1 MNITAAQVNELR
13 QITGAGMM
21 DCKKALVECNGDQ
34 KAAIDY
40 LRQKGQ
46 KIAMKRADREA
57 TEGCVISK
65 ATEDHKFAA
74 VIMLNCE
81 TDFVGANAE
90 FVGTTKQLLDFAIEN
105 RIKDIEALNAATI
118 NGQTIEAIVTDLTA
132 KTGEK
137 VQVGKYFAV
146 EGEFVTNYN
155 HQGNRL
161 ATIVAFNKSFEGIK
175 VGGQAVLGRQHPQPT
190 PWLTERHGY
199 DPTCKYFAV
208 EGEFVTNYNHQ
219 GNRLA
224 TIVAF
229 NKSFEGINE
238 VAHEVALQIAAMDP
252 VAIDENDV
260 PQETKDN
267 EYKVAIE
274 KTKQEQIQKA
284 VEAALRKAGINPAH
298 VDSDDH
304 INSNMAKGWITEEDA
319 AKAREIKEQV
329 AAEKAGNL
337 NTTMLENIAK
347 GRLAKFFKENC
358 LLDQVSLIADPKT
371 VREYIQAGDKE
382 ATVTAFNRV
391 KLG

>member
-81 TDFVGANAE
+81 TDFVGANAD
-90 FVGTTKQLLDFAIEN
+90 FVGTTKQLLDFAVEN

-118 NGQTIEAIVTDLTA
+118 NGMSIEAIVTDLTA

-161 ATIVAFNKSFEGIK
+161 AN
-175 VGGQAVLGRQHPQPT
+175 
-190 PWLTERHGY
+190 
-199 DPTCKYFAV
+199 
-208 EGEFVTNYNHQ
+208 
-219 GNRLA
+219 
-224 TIVAF
+224 IVAF

-284 VEAALRKAGINPAH
+284 VEVALKKAGINPAH

-329 AAEKAGNL
+329 AAEKAGSL
-337 NTTMLENIAK
+337 NMTMIENIAIGRVNKFCKESCLMEQEFINDAKMTIAQYLDSVEK
-347 GRLAKFFKENC
+347 GLAAVAFK
-358 LLDQVSLIADPKT
+358 
-371 VREYIQAGDKE
+371 
-382 ATVTAFNRV
+382 RV
-391 KLG
+391 NLNQD

>member
-34 KAAIDY
+34 QAAIDY
-40 LRQKGQ
+40 LRKKGQ

-81 TDFVGANAE
+81 TDFVGANAD
-90 FVGTTKQLLDFAIEN
+90 FVGTAKQLLDFAVEN
-105 RIKDIEALNAATI
+105 RIKDMEALNAATI
-118 NGQTIEAIVTDLTA
+118 NGMTLEAIITDLTA

-137 VQVGKYFAV
+137 VQVGKYFAI

-161 ATIVAFNKSFEGIK
+161 ATIVGFNKSFDGI
-175 VGGQAVLGRQHPQPT
+175 
-190 PWLTERHGY
+190 E
-199 DPTCKYFAV
+199 
-208 EGEFVTNYNHQ
+208 E
-219 GNRLA
+219 
-224 TIVAF
+224 I
-229 NKSFEGINE
+229 
-238 VAHEVALQIAAMDP
+238 AHEVALQIAAMDP

-260 PQETKDN
+260 PQATKDN
-267 EYKVAIE
+267 EYNVAIE

-284 VEAALRKAGINPAH
+284 VEVALKKAGINPAH

-329 AAEKAGNL
+329 AAEKADSL
-337 NTTMLENIAK
+337 NMTMLENIAK

-382 ATVTAFNRV
+382 ATVTAFNRI

>member
-13 QITGAGMM
+13 QMTGAGMM

-34 KAAIDY
+34 QAAIDY
-40 LRQKGQ
+40 LRKKGQ

-81 TDFVGANAE
+81 TDFVGANAD

-105 RIKDIEALNAATI
+105 RIKDIDALNAATI
-118 NGQTIEAIVTDLTA
+118 NGMTLEAIVTDLTA

-137 VQVGKYFAV
+137 VQVGKYFAI
-146 EGEFVTNYN
+146 EAEFVTNYN

-161 ATIVAFNKSFEGIK
+161 ATIVGFNKSFDGIS
-175 VGGQAVLGRQHPQPT
+175 
-190 PWLTERHGY
+190 E
-199 DPTCKYFAV
+199 
-208 EGEFVTNYNHQ
+208 
-219 GNRLA
+219 
-224 TIVAF
+224 I
-229 NKSFEGINE
+229 
-238 VAHEVALQIAAMDP
+238 AHEVALQIAAMDP

-260 PQETKDN
+260 PQATKDN
-267 EYKVAIE
+267 EYNVAIE

-284 VEAALRKAGINPAH
+284 IEVALKKAGINPAH
-298 VDSDDH
+298 VDTDDH

-337 NTTMLENIAK
+337 NMTMLENIAK

-371 VREYIQAGDKE
+371 VREYIQSGDKE

>member
-13 QITGAGMM
+13 QMTGAGMM

-34 KAAIDY
+34 QAAIDY
-40 LRQKGQ
+40 LRKKGQ

-137 VQVGKYFAV
+137 VQVGKYFAI

-161 ATIVAFNKSFEGIK
+161 ATIVGFNKSFDGI
-175 VGGQAVLGRQHPQPT
+175 
-190 PWLTERHGY
+190 E
-199 DPTCKYFAV
+199 
-208 EGEFVTNYNHQ
+208 E
-219 GNRLA
+219 
-224 TIVAF
+224 I
-229 NKSFEGINE
+229 
-238 VAHEVALQIAAMDP
+238 AHEVALQIAAMDP

-260 PQETKDN
+260 PQATKDN
-267 EYKVAIE
+267 EYNVAIE

-284 VEAALRKAGINPAH
+284 IEVALKKAGINPAH
-298 VDSDDH
+298 VDTDDH

-329 AAEKAGNL
+329 AAEKAGSL
-337 NTTMLENIAK
+337 NMTMIENIAK

-371 VREYIQAGDKE
+371 VREYIQSADKE

>member
-81 TDFVGANAE
+81 TDFVGANAD
-90 FVGTTKQLLDFAIEN
+90 FVGTTKQLLDFAVEN

-118 NGQTIEAIVTDLTA
+118 NGMSIEAIVTDLTA

-137 VQVGKYFAV
+137 VQVG
-146 EGEFVTNYN
+146 
-155 HQGNRL
+155 
-161 ATIVAFNKSFEGIK
+161 
-175 VGGQAVLGRQHPQPT
+175 
-190 PWLTERHGY
+190 
-199 DPTCKYFAV
+199 KYFAV

-260 PQETKDN
+260 PQATKDN
-267 EYKVAIE
+267 EYNVAIE

>member
-13 QITGAGMM
+13 QMTGAGMM

-34 KAAIDY
+34 QAAIDY
-40 LRQKGQ
+40 LRKKGQ

-137 VQVGKYFAV
+137 VQVGKYFAI

-161 ATIVAFNKSFEGIK
+161 ATIVGFNKSFDGI
-175 VGGQAVLGRQHPQPT
+175 
-190 PWLTERHGY
+190 E
-199 DPTCKYFAV
+199 
-208 EGEFVTNYNHQ
+208 E
-219 GNRLA
+219 
-224 TIVAF
+224 I
-229 NKSFEGINE
+229 
-238 VAHEVALQIAAMDP
+238 AHEVALQIAAMDP

-260 PQETKDN
+260 PQATKDN
-267 EYKVAIE
+267 EYNVAIE

-284 VEAALRKAGINPAH
+284 IEVALKKAGINPAH
-298 VDSDDH
+298 VDTDDH

-329 AAEKAGNL
+329 AAEKAGSL
-337 NTTMLENIAK
+337 NMTMIENIAK

-382 ATVTAFNRV
+382 ATVTAFKRV

>member
-13 QITGAGMM
+13 QMTGAGMM
-21 DCKKALVECNGDQ
+21 DCKKALVECNGDKQ
-34 KAAIDY
+34 AAIDY
-40 LRQKGQ
+40 LRKKGQ
-46 KIAMKRADREA
+46 KIALKRADREA

-81 TDFVGANAE
+81 TDFVGANAD
-90 FVGTTKQLLDFAIEN
+90 FVGTTRMLLDFAVEN
-105 RIKDIEALNAATI
+105 RVKDMEALNAATI
-118 NGQTIEAIVTDLTA
+118 NGTTLEAIVTDLTA

-137 VQVGKYFAV
+137 VQVGKYFAI
-146 EGEFVTNYN
+146 EAEYVTNYN

-161 ATIVAFNKSFEGIK
+161 ATIVGFNKSFES
-175 VGGQAVLGRQHPQPT
+175 
-190 PWLTERHGY
+190 
-199 DPTCKYFAV
+199 V
-208 EGEFVTNYNHQ
+208 EE
-219 GNRLA
+219 
-224 TIVAF
+224 I
-229 NKSFEGINE
+229 
-238 VAHEVALQIAAMDP
+238 AHEVALQIAAMDP

-260 PQETKDN
+260 PQATKDN
-267 EYKVAIE
+267 EYNVAIE

-284 VEAALRKAGINPAH
+284 IEVALKKAGINPAH
-298 VDSDDH
+298 VDTDDH

-329 AAEKAGNL
+329 AAEKAGSL
-337 NTTMLENIAK
+337 NMTMIENIAK

>member
-81 TDFVGANAE
+81 TDFVGANAD
-90 FVGTTKQLLDFAIEN
+90 FVGTAKQLLDFAVEN
-105 RIKDIEALNAATI
+105 RIKDMEALNAATI
-118 NGQTIEAIVTDLTA
+118 NGMTLEAIITDLTA

-137 VQVGKYFAV
+137 VQVGKYFAI

-161 ATIVAFNKSFEGIK
+161 ATIVGFNKSFEG
-175 VGGQAVLGRQHPQPT
+175 V
-190 PWLTERHGY
+190 
-199 DPTCKYFAV
+199 
-208 EGEFVTNYNHQ
+208 
-219 GNRLA
+219 
-224 TIVAF
+224 
-229 NKSFEGINE
+229 NE

-260 PQETKDN
+260 PQATKDN
-267 EYKVAIE
+267 EYNVAIE

-284 VEAALRKAGINPAH
+284 VEVALKKAGINPAH

-329 AAEKAGNL
+329 AAEKADSL
-337 NTTMLENIAK
+337 NMTMIENIAK

-371 VREYIQAGDKE
+371 VREYIQSTDKE

>member
-13 QITGAGMM
+13 QMTGAGMM

-34 KAAIDY
+34 QAAIDY
-40 LRQKGQ
+40 LRKKGQ

-137 VQVGKYFAV
+137 VQVGKYFAI

-161 ATIVAFNKSFEGIK
+161 ATIVGFNKAFNGI
-175 VGGQAVLGRQHPQPT
+175 
-190 PWLTERHGY
+190 E
-199 DPTCKYFAV
+199 
-208 EGEFVTNYNHQ
+208 E
-219 GNRLA
+219 
-224 TIVAF
+224 I
-229 NKSFEGINE
+229 
-238 VAHEVALQIAAMDP
+238 AHEVALQIAAMDP

-260 PQETKDN
+260 PQATKDN
-267 EYKVAIE
+267 EYNVAIE

-284 VEAALRKAGINPAH
+284 IEVALKKAGINPAH
-298 VDSDDH
+298 VDTDDH

-329 AAEKAGNL
+329 AAEKAGSL
-337 NTTMLENIAK
+337 NMTMIENIAK

-371 VREYIQAGDKE
+371 VREYIQGGDKE
-382 ATVTAFNRV
+382 ATVTAFKRV

>member
-81 TDFVGANAE
+81 TDFVGANAD
-90 FVGTTKQLLDFAIEN
+90 FVGTTNQLLDFAIEN

-118 NGQTIEAIVTDLTA
+118 NGMTLEAIVTDLTA

-137 VQVGKYFAV
+137 VQVG
-146 EGEFVTNYN
+146 
-155 HQGNRL
+155 
-161 ATIVAFNKSFEGIK
+161 
-175 VGGQAVLGRQHPQPT
+175 
-190 PWLTERHGY
+190 
-199 DPTCKYFAV
+199 KYFAV

-382 ATVTAFNRV
+382 ATVTAFNRI

>member
-13 QITGAGMM
+13 QMTGAGMM

-34 KAAIDY
+34 QAAIDY
-40 LRQKGQ
+40 LRKKGQ

-137 VQVGKYFAV
+137 VQVGKYFAI

-161 ATIVAFNKSFEGIK
+161 ATIVGFNKAFNGI
-175 VGGQAVLGRQHPQPT
+175 
-190 PWLTERHGY
+190 E
-199 DPTCKYFAV
+199 
-208 EGEFVTNYNHQ
+208 E
-219 GNRLA
+219 
-224 TIVAF
+224 I
-229 NKSFEGINE
+229 
-238 VAHEVALQIAAMDP
+238 AHEVALQIAAMDP

-260 PQETKDN
+260 PQATKDN
-267 EYKVAIE
+267 EYNVAIE

>member
-13 QITGAGMM
+13 QMTGAGMM

-34 KAAIDY
+34 QAAIDY
-40 LRQKGQ
+40 LRKKGQ

-81 TDFVGANAE
+81 TDFVGANAD

-105 RIKDIEALNAATI
+105 RIKDIDALNAATI
-118 NGQTIEAIVTDLTA
+118 NGMTLEAIVTDLTA

-137 VQVGKYFAV
+137 VQVGKYFAI
-146 EGEFVTNYN
+146 EAEFVTNYN

-161 ATIVAFNKSFEGIK
+161 ATIVGFNKSFDGIS
-175 VGGQAVLGRQHPQPT
+175 
-190 PWLTERHGY
+190 E
-199 DPTCKYFAV
+199 
-208 EGEFVTNYNHQ
+208 
-219 GNRLA
+219 
-224 TIVAF
+224 I
-229 NKSFEGINE
+229 
-238 VAHEVALQIAAMDP
+238 AHEVALQIAAMDP

-260 PQETKDN
+260 PQATKDN
-267 EYKVAIE
+267 EYNVAIE

-284 VEAALRKAGINPAH
+284 IEAALRKAGINPAH

-337 NTTMLENIAK
+337 NMTMLENIAK

-371 VREYIQAGDKE
+371 VREYIQSGDKE

>member
-13 QITGAGMM
+13 QMTGAGMM
-21 DCKKALVECNGDQ
+21 DCKKALVECNGDKQ
-34 KAAIDY
+34 AAIDY
-40 LRQKGQ
+40 LRKKGQ
-46 KIAMKRADREA
+46 KIALKRADRDA

-81 TDFVGANAE
+81 TDFVGANAD
-90 FVGTTKQLLDFAIEN
+90 FVGTTKMLLDFAVEN
-105 RIKDIEALNAATI
+105 RVKDMEALNAATI
-118 NGQTIEAIVTDLTA
+118 NGTTLEAIVTDLTA

-137 VQVGKYFAV
+137 VQVGKYFAI
-146 EGEFVTNYN
+146 EAEYVTNYN

-161 ATIVAFNKSFEGIK
+161 ATIVGFNKSFEG
-175 VGGQAVLGRQHPQPT
+175 
-190 PWLTERHGY
+190 
-199 DPTCKYFAV
+199 V
-208 EGEFVTNYNHQ
+208 EE
-219 GNRLA
+219 
-224 TIVAF
+224 I
-229 NKSFEGINE
+229 
-238 VAHEVALQIAAMDP
+238 AHEVALQIAAMDP

-260 PQETKDN
+260 PQATKDN
-267 EYKVAIE
+267 EYNVAIE

-284 VEAALRKAGINPAH
+284 IDVALKKAGINPAH
-298 VDSDDH
+298 VDTDDH

-337 NTTMLENIAK
+337 NTAMLENIAK

>member
-34 KAAIDY
+34 QAAIDY
-40 LRQKGQ
+40 LRKKGQ

-81 TDFVGANAE
+81 TDFVGANAD
-90 FVGTTKQLLDFAIEN
+90 FVGTAKQLLDFAVEN
-105 RIKDIEALNAATI
+105 RVKDMEALNAATI
-118 NGQTIEAIVTDLTA
+118 NGMTLEAIVTDLTA

-137 VQVGKYFAV
+137 VQVGKYFAI
-146 EGEFVTNYN
+146 EAEYATNYN

-161 ATIVAFNKSFEGIK
+161 ATIVGFNKSFDGI
-175 VGGQAVLGRQHPQPT
+175 
-190 PWLTERHGY
+190 
-199 DPTCKYFAV
+199 
-208 EGEFVTNYNHQ
+208 
-219 GNRLA
+219 
-224 TIVAF
+224 
-229 NKSFEGINE
+229 SE

-329 AAEKAGNL
+329 AAEKADSL
-337 NTTMLENIAK
+337 NMTMIENIAK

-371 VREYIQAGDKE
+371 VREYIQGGDKE

>member
-81 TDFVGANAE
+81 TDFVGANAD

-137 VQVGKYFAV
+137 VQVG
-146 EGEFVTNYN
+146 
-155 HQGNRL
+155 
-161 ATIVAFNKSFEGIK
+161 
-175 VGGQAVLGRQHPQPT
+175 
-190 PWLTERHGY
+190 
-199 DPTCKYFAV
+199 KYFAV

-382 ATVTAFNRV
+382 ATVTAFNRI

>member
-34 KAAIDY
+34 QAAIDY
-40 LRQKGQ
+40 LRKKGQ

-81 TDFVGANAE
+81 TDFVGANAD
-90 FVGTTKQLLDFAIEN
+90 FVGTAKQLLDFAVEN
-105 RIKDIEALNAATI
+105 RIKDMEALNAATI
-118 NGQTIEAIVTDLTA
+118 NGMTLEAIITDLTA

-137 VQVGKYFAV
+137 VQVGKYFAI

-161 ATIVAFNKSFEGIK
+161 ATIVGFNKSFEG
-175 VGGQAVLGRQHPQPT
+175 V
-190 PWLTERHGY
+190 
-199 DPTCKYFAV
+199 
-208 EGEFVTNYNHQ
+208 
-219 GNRLA
+219 
-224 TIVAF
+224 
-229 NKSFEGINE
+229 NE

-260 PQETKDN
+260 PQATKDN
-267 EYKVAIE
+267 EYNVAIE

-284 VEAALRKAGINPAH
+284 VEVALKKAGINPAH

-329 AAEKAGNL
+329 AAEKADSL
-337 NTTMLENIAK
+337 NMTMIENIAK

>member
-13 QITGAGMM
+13 QMTGAGMM

-34 KAAIDY
+34 QAAIDY
-40 LRQKGQ
+40 LRKKGQ

-81 TDFVGANAE
+81 TDFVGANAD
-90 FVGTTKQLLDFAIEN
+90 FVGTTKQLLDFAVEN

-118 NGQTIEAIVTDLTA
+118 NGMSIEAIVTDLTA

-137 VQVGKYFAV
+137 VQVG
-146 EGEFVTNYN
+146 
-155 HQGNRL
+155 
-161 ATIVAFNKSFEGIK
+161 
-175 VGGQAVLGRQHPQPT
+175 
-190 PWLTERHGY
+190 
-199 DPTCKYFAV
+199 KYFAV

>member
-81 TDFVGANAE
+81 TDFVGANAD
-90 FVGTTKQLLDFAIEN
+90 FVGTTKQLLDFAVEN
-105 RIKDIEALNAATI
+105 RIKDMEALNAATI
-118 NGQTIEAIVTDLTA
+118 NGMTLEAIITDLTA

-137 VQVGKYFAV
+137 VQVGKYFAI

-161 ATIVAFNKSFEGIK
+161 ATIVGFNKSFEG
-175 VGGQAVLGRQHPQPT
+175 V
-190 PWLTERHGY
+190 
-199 DPTCKYFAV
+199 
-208 EGEFVTNYNHQ
+208 
-219 GNRLA
+219 
-224 TIVAF
+224 
-229 NKSFEGINE
+229 NE

-260 PQETKDN
+260 PQATKDN
-267 EYKVAIE
+267 EYNVAIE

-284 VEAALRKAGINPAH
+284 VEVALKKAGINPAH

-329 AAEKAGNL
+329 AAEKADSL
-337 NTTMLENIAK
+337 NMTMIENIAK

-371 VREYIQAGDKE
+371 VREYIQSTDKE

-391 KLG
+391 KFG

>member
-34 KAAIDY
+34 QAAIDY
-40 LRQKGQ
+40 LRKKGQ

-81 TDFVGANAE
+81 TDFVGANAD
-90 FVGTTKQLLDFAIEN
+90 FVGTAKQLLDFAVEN
-105 RIKDIEALNAATI
+105 RIKDMEALNAATI
-118 NGQTIEAIVTDLTA
+118 NGMTLEAIITDLTA

-137 VQVGKYFAV
+137 VQVGKYFAI

-161 ATIVAFNKSFEGIK
+161 ATIVGFNKSFEG
-175 VGGQAVLGRQHPQPT
+175 V
-190 PWLTERHGY
+190 
-199 DPTCKYFAV
+199 
-208 EGEFVTNYNHQ
+208 
-219 GNRLA
+219 
-224 TIVAF
+224 
-229 NKSFEGINE
+229 SE

-260 PQETKDN
+260 PQATKDN
-267 EYKVAIE
+267 EYNVAIE

-284 VEAALRKAGINPAH
+284 IEVALKKAGINPAH

-329 AAEKAGNL
+329 AAEKADSL
-337 NTTMLENIAK
+337 NMTMIENIAK

-371 VREYIQAGDKE
+371 VREYIQSADKE
-382 ATVTAFNRV
+382 ATVTAFSRV

>member
-34 KAAIDY
+34 QAAIDY
-40 LRQKGQ
+40 LRKKGQ

-81 TDFVGANAE
+81 TDFVGANAD
-90 FVGTTKQLLDFAIEN
+90 FVGTTKQLLDFAVEN

-118 NGQTIEAIVTDLTA
+118 NGMSIEAIVTDLTA

-137 VQVGKYFAV
+137 VQVG
-146 EGEFVTNYN
+146 
-155 HQGNRL
+155 
-161 ATIVAFNKSFEGIK
+161 
-175 VGGQAVLGRQHPQPT
+175 
-190 PWLTERHGY
+190 
-199 DPTCKYFAV
+199 KYFAV

-329 AAEKAGNL
+329 AAEKADSL
-337 NTTMLENIAK
+337 NMTMIENIAK

-382 ATVTAFNRV
+382 ATVTAFNRI

>member
-13 QITGAGMM
+13 QMTGAGMM
-21 DCKKALVECNGDQ
+21 DCKKALVECNGDKQ
-34 KAAIDY
+34 AAIDY
-40 LRQKGQ
+40 LRKKGQ
-46 KIAMKRADREA
+46 KIALKRADRDA

-81 TDFVGANAE
+81 TDFVGANAD
-90 FVGTTKQLLDFAIEN
+90 FVGTTKMLLDFAVEN
-105 RIKDIEALNAATI
+105 RVKDMEALNAATI
-118 NGQTIEAIVTDLTA
+118 NGMTLEAIVTDLTA

-137 VQVGKYFAV
+137 VQVGKYFAI
-146 EGEFVTNYN
+146 EAEYVTNYN

-161 ATIVAFNKSFEGIK
+161 ATIVGFNKSFNN
-175 VGGQAVLGRQHPQPT
+175 
-190 PWLTERHGY
+190 
-199 DPTCKYFAV
+199 V
-208 EGEFVTNYNHQ
+208 EE
-219 GNRLA
+219 
-224 TIVAF
+224 I
-229 NKSFEGINE
+229 
-238 VAHEVALQIAAMDP
+238 AHEVALQIAAMDP

-260 PQETKDN
+260 PQATKDN
-267 EYKVAIE
+267 EYNVAIE

-284 VEAALRKAGINPAH
+284 IDVALKKAGINPAH
-298 VDSDDH
+298 VDTDDH

-329 AAEKAGNL
+329 AAEKAGSL
-337 NTTMLENIAK
+337 NTAMLENIAK

>member
-13 QITGAGMM
+13 QMTGAGMM

-34 KAAIDY
+34 QAAIDY
-40 LRQKGQ
+40 LRKKGQ

-81 TDFVGANAE
+81 TDFVGANAD
-90 FVGTTKQLLDFAIEN
+90 FVGTTKQLLDFAVEN

-118 NGQTIEAIVTDLTA
+118 NGMTLEAIVTDLTA

-137 VQVGKYFAV
+137 VQVG
-146 EGEFVTNYN
+146 
-155 HQGNRL
+155 
-161 ATIVAFNKSFEGIK
+161 
-175 VGGQAVLGRQHPQPT
+175 
-190 PWLTERHGY
+190 
-199 DPTCKYFAV
+199 KYFAV

-260 PQETKDN
+260 PQATKDN
-267 EYKVAIE
+267 EYNVAIE

-371 VREYIQAGDKE
+371 VREYIQSGDKE

>member
-13 QITGAGMM
+13 QMTGAGMM
-21 DCKKALVECNGDQ
+21 DCKKALVECNGD
-34 KAAIDY
+34 KDAAIDY
-40 LRQKGQ
+40 LRKKGQ
-46 KIAMKRADREA
+46 KIAMKRADRDA

-81 TDFVGANAE
+81 TDFVGANAD
-90 FVGTTKQLLDFAIEN
+90 FVGTAKQLLDFAVEN
-105 RIKDIEALNAATI
+105 RVKDIEALNAATI
-118 NGQTIEAIVTDLTA
+118 NGMTLEAIVTDLTA

-137 VQVGKYFAV
+137 VQVGKYFAI

-161 ATIVAFNKSFEGIK
+161 ATIVGFNKSFNGI
-175 VGGQAVLGRQHPQPT
+175 
-190 PWLTERHGY
+190 E
-199 DPTCKYFAV
+199 
-208 EGEFVTNYNHQ
+208 E
-219 GNRLA
+219 
-224 TIVAF
+224 I
-229 NKSFEGINE
+229 
-238 VAHEVALQIAAMDP
+238 AHEVALQIAAMDP

-260 PQETKDN
+260 PQATKDN
-267 EYKVAIE
+267 EYNVAIE

-284 VEAALRKAGINPAH
+284 IEAALRKAGINPAH

-329 AAEKAGNL
+329 AAEKAGSL
-337 NTTMLENIAK
+337 NMTMIENIAK

-371 VREYIQAGDKE
+371 VREYIQGGDKE

>member
-81 TDFVGANAE
+81 TDFVGANAD

-118 NGQTIEAIVTDLTA
+118 NGMTLEAIVTDLTA

-137 VQVGKYFAV
+137 VQVG
-146 EGEFVTNYN
+146 
-155 HQGNRL
+155 
-161 ATIVAFNKSFEGIK
+161 
-175 VGGQAVLGRQHPQPT
+175 
-190 PWLTERHGY
+190 
-199 DPTCKYFAV
+199 KYFAV

-298 VDSDDH
+298 VDTDDH

-371 VREYIQAGDKE
+371 VREYIQSADKE

>member
-1 MNITAAQVNELR
+1 
-13 QITGAGMM
+13 MM
-21 DCKKALVECNGDQ
+21 DCKKALVECNGDKQ
-34 KAAIDY
+34 AAIDY
-40 LRQKGQ
+40 LRKKGQ
-46 KIAMKRADREA
+46 KIALKRADRDA

-81 TDFVGANAE
+81 TDFVGANAD
-90 FVGTTKQLLDFAIEN
+90 FVGTTKMLLDFAVEN
-105 RIKDIEALNAATI
+105 RVKDMEALNAATI
-118 NGQTIEAIVTDLTA
+118 NGMTLEAIVTDLTA

-137 VQVGKYFAV
+137 VQVGKYFAI
-146 EGEFVTNYN
+146 EAEYVTNYN

-161 ATIVAFNKSFEGIK
+161 ATIVGFNKSFNN
-175 VGGQAVLGRQHPQPT
+175 
-190 PWLTERHGY
+190 
-199 DPTCKYFAV
+199 V
-208 EGEFVTNYNHQ
+208 EE
-219 GNRLA
+219 
-224 TIVAF
+224 I
-229 NKSFEGINE
+229 
-238 VAHEVALQIAAMDP
+238 AHEVALQIAAMDP

-260 PQETKDN
+260 PQATKDN
-267 EYKVAIE
+267 EYNVAIE

-284 VEAALRKAGINPAH
+284 IDVALKKAGINPAH
-298 VDSDDH
+298 VDTDDH

-329 AAEKAGNL
+329 AAEKAGSL
-337 NTTMLENIAK
+337 NMTMLENIAK

>member
-81 TDFVGANAE
+81 TDFVGANAD

-118 NGQTIEAIVTDLTA
+118 NGMTLEAIVTDLTA

-137 VQVGKYFAV
+137 VQVG
-146 EGEFVTNYN
+146 
-155 HQGNRL
+155 
-161 ATIVAFNKSFEGIK
+161 
-175 VGGQAVLGRQHPQPT
+175 
-190 PWLTERHGY
+190 
-199 DPTCKYFAV
+199 KYFAV

-260 PQETKDN
+260 PQATKDN
-267 EYKVAIE
+267 EYNVAIE

-284 VEAALRKAGINPAH
+284 IEVALKKAGINPAH
-298 VDSDDH
+298 VDTDDH

-329 AAEKAGNL
+329 AAEKAGSL
-337 NTTMLENIAK
+337 NMTMIENIAK
-347 GRLAKFFKENC
+347 GRLAKLFNENC
-358 LLDQVSLIADPKT
+358 LLDQESLIADPKT
-371 VREYIQAGDKE
+371 VREYIQSGDKE

>member
-34 KAAIDY
+34 QAAIDY
-40 LRQKGQ
+40 LRKKGQ

-81 TDFVGANAE
+81 TDFVGANAD
-90 FVGTTKQLLDFAIEN
+90 FVGTAKQLLDFAVEN
-105 RIKDIEALNAATI
+105 RIKDMEALNAATI
-118 NGQTIEAIVTDLTA
+118 NGMTLEAIITDLTA

-137 VQVGKYFAV
+137 VQVGKYFAI

-161 ATIVAFNKSFEGIK
+161 ATIVGFNKSFEG
-175 VGGQAVLGRQHPQPT
+175 V
-190 PWLTERHGY
+190 
-199 DPTCKYFAV
+199 
-208 EGEFVTNYNHQ
+208 
-219 GNRLA
+219 
-224 TIVAF
+224 
-229 NKSFEGINE
+229 NE

-260 PQETKDN
+260 PQATKDN
-267 EYKVAIE
+267 EYNVAIE

-284 VEAALRKAGINPAH
+284 IEVALKKAGINPAH

-329 AAEKAGNL
+329 AAEKADSL
-337 NTTMLENIAK
+337 NMTMIENIAK

-371 VREYIQAGDKE
+371 VREYIQSTDKE

>member
-1 MNITAAQVNELR
+1 
-13 QITGAGMM
+13 
-21 DCKKALVECNGDQ
+21 
-34 KAAIDY
+34 
-40 LRQKGQ
+40 
-46 KIAMKRADREA
+46 MKRADREA

-81 TDFVGANAE
+81 TDFVGANAD
-90 FVGTTKQLLDFAIEN
+90 FVGTTKQLLDFAVEN

-118 NGQTIEAIVTDLTA
+118 NGMSIEAIVTDLTA

-137 VQVGKYFAV
+137 VQVG
-146 EGEFVTNYN
+146 
-155 HQGNRL
+155 
-161 ATIVAFNKSFEGIK
+161 
-175 VGGQAVLGRQHPQPT
+175 
-190 PWLTERHGY
+190 
-199 DPTCKYFAV
+199 KYFAV

-382 ATVTAFNRV
+382 ATVTAFNRI

>member
-34 KAAIDY
+34 QAAIDY
-40 LRQKGQ
+40 LRKKGQ

-81 TDFVGANAE
+81 TDFVGANAD

-118 NGQTIEAIVTDLTA
+118 NGMTLEAIVTDLTA

-137 VQVGKYFAV
+137 VQVGKYFAIV
-146 EGEFVTNYN
+146 GEFVTNYN

-161 ATIVAFNKSFEGIK
+161 ATIVGFNKSFDGIS
-175 VGGQAVLGRQHPQPT
+175 
-190 PWLTERHGY
+190 E
-199 DPTCKYFAV
+199 
-208 EGEFVTNYNHQ
+208 
-219 GNRLA
+219 
-224 TIVAF
+224 I
-229 NKSFEGINE
+229 
-238 VAHEVALQIAAMDP
+238 AHEVALQIAAMDP

-260 PQETKDN
+260 PQATKDN
-267 EYKVAIE
+267 EYRVAIE

-284 VEAALRKAGINPAH
+284 VEVALKKAGINPAH

-319 AKAREIKEQV
+319 AKAREIKEQL

-371 VREYIQAGDKE
+371 VREYIQSADKE

>member
-81 TDFVGANAE
+81 TDFVGANAD
-90 FVGTTKQLLDFAIEN
+90 FVGTTKQLLDFAVEN

-118 NGQTIEAIVTDLTA
+118 NGMSIEAIVTDLTA

-137 VQVGKYFAV
+137 VQVG
-146 EGEFVTNYN
+146 
-155 HQGNRL
+155 
-161 ATIVAFNKSFEGIK
+161 
-175 VGGQAVLGRQHPQPT
+175 
-190 PWLTERHGY
+190 
-199 DPTCKYFAV
+199 KYFAV

-371 VREYIQAGDKE
+371 VREYIQSGDKE

>member
-13 QITGAGMM
+13 QMTGAGMM

-34 KAAIDY
+34 QAAIDY
-40 LRQKGQ
+40 LRKKGQ

-105 RIKDIEALNAATI
+105 RIKDIEALNTATI

-137 VQVGKYFAV
+137 VQVGKYFAI

-161 ATIVAFNKSFEGIK
+161 ATIVGFNKSFDGI
-175 VGGQAVLGRQHPQPT
+175 
-190 PWLTERHGY
+190 E
-199 DPTCKYFAV
+199 
-208 EGEFVTNYNHQ
+208 E
-219 GNRLA
+219 
-224 TIVAF
+224 I
-229 NKSFEGINE
+229 
-238 VAHEVALQIAAMDP
+238 AHEVALQIAAMDP

-260 PQETKDN
+260 PQATKDN
-267 EYKVAIE
+267 EYNVAIE

-284 VEAALRKAGINPAH
+284 VEVALKKAGINPAH
-298 VDSDDH
+298 VDTDDH

-329 AAEKAGNL
+329 AAEKAGSL
-337 NTTMLENIAK
+337 NMTMIENIAK

-371 VREYIQAGDKE
+371 VREYIQGGDKE
-382 ATVTAFNRV
+382 ATVTAFKRV

>member
-13 QITGAGMM
+13 QMTGAGMM
-21 DCKKALVECNGDQ
+21 DCKKALVECNGDKQ
-34 KAAIDY
+34 AAIDY
-40 LRQKGQ
+40 LRKKGQ
-46 KIAMKRADREA
+46 KIALKRADRDA

-81 TDFVGANAE
+81 TDFVGANAD
-90 FVGTTKQLLDFAIEN
+90 FVRTTKMLLDFAVEN
-105 RIKDIEALNAATI
+105 RVKDMEALNAATI
-118 NGQTIEAIVTDLTA
+118 NGMTLEAIVTDLTA

-137 VQVGKYFAV
+137 VQVGKYFAI
-146 EGEFVTNYN
+146 EAEYVTNYN

-161 ATIVAFNKSFEGIK
+161 ATIVGFNKSFNN
-175 VGGQAVLGRQHPQPT
+175 
-190 PWLTERHGY
+190 
-199 DPTCKYFAV
+199 V
-208 EGEFVTNYNHQ
+208 EE
-219 GNRLA
+219 
-224 TIVAF
+224 I
-229 NKSFEGINE
+229 
-238 VAHEVALQIAAMDP
+238 AHEVALQIAAMDP

-260 PQETKDN
+260 PQATKDN
-267 EYKVAIE
+267 EYNVAIE

-284 VEAALRKAGINPAH
+284 IDVALKKAGINPAH
-298 VDSDDH
+298 VDTDDH

-329 AAEKAGNL
+329 AAEKAGSL
-337 NTTMLENIAK
+337 NMTMLENIAK

>member
-13 QITGAGMM
+13 QMTGAGMM
-21 DCKKALVECNGDQ
+21 DCKKALVECNGDKQ
-34 KAAIDY
+34 AAIDY
-40 LRQKGQ
+40 LRKKGQ
-46 KIAMKRADREA
+46 KIALKRADRDA

-81 TDFVGANAE
+81 TDFVGANAD
-90 FVGTTKQLLDFAIEN
+90 FVGTTKMLLDFAVEN
-105 RIKDIEALNAATI
+105 RVKDMEALNAATI
-118 NGQTIEAIVTDLTA
+118 NGMTLEAIVTDLTA

-137 VQVGKYFAV
+137 VQVGKYFAI
-146 EGEFVTNYN
+146 EAEYVTNYN

-161 ATIVAFNKSFEGIK
+161 ATIVGFNKTFNGI
-175 VGGQAVLGRQHPQPT
+175 
-190 PWLTERHGY
+190 E
-199 DPTCKYFAV
+199 
-208 EGEFVTNYNHQ
+208 E
-219 GNRLA
+219 
-224 TIVAF
+224 I
-229 NKSFEGINE
+229 
-238 VAHEVALQIAAMDP
+238 AHEVALQIAAMDP

-260 PQETKDN
+260 PQATKDN
-267 EYKVAIE
+267 EYNVAIE

-284 VEAALRKAGINPAH
+284 IDVALKKAGINPAH
-298 VDSDDH
+298 VDTDDH

>member
-13 QITGAGMM
+13 QMTGAGMM

-34 KAAIDY
+34 QAAIDY
-40 LRQKGQ
+40 LRKKGQ

-81 TDFVGANAE
+81 TDFVGANAD

-105 RIKDIEALNAATI
+105 RIKDIDALNAATI
-118 NGQTIEAIVTDLTA
+118 NGMTLEAIVTDLTA

-146 EGEFVTNYN
+146 EAEFVTNYN

-161 ATIVAFNKSFEGIK
+161 ATIVGFNKSFDGIS
-175 VGGQAVLGRQHPQPT
+175 
-190 PWLTERHGY
+190 E
-199 DPTCKYFAV
+199 
-208 EGEFVTNYNHQ
+208 
-219 GNRLA
+219 
-224 TIVAF
+224 I
-229 NKSFEGINE
+229 
-238 VAHEVALQIAAMDP
+238 AHEVALQIAAMDP

-260 PQETKDN
+260 PQATKDN
-267 EYKVAIE
+267 EYNVAIE

-284 VEAALRKAGINPAH
+284 IEVALKKAGINPAH
-298 VDSDDH
+298 VDTDDH

-371 VREYIQAGDKE
+371 VREYIQSGDKE